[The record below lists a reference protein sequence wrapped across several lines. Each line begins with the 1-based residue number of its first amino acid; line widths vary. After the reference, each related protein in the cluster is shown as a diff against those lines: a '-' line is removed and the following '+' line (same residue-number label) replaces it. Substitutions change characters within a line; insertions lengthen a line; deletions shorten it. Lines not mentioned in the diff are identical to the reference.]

1 MSTIIRPSTFG
12 NFKKITSNFFKG
24 NSFDFTRIYVSK
36 DKNPLFSIYN
46 NLKYFYLLN
55 NAN

>member
-12 NFKKITSNFFKG
+12 NFKKITSNFLKV
-24 NSFDFTRIYVSK
+24 ILLILPVYISK